1 MIMKKLYESLSL
13 SLAIMLMLASV
24 ALAQERVVTG
34 KVVDETGS
42 GMPGVNVLVKGTP
55 TGTVTDANGGA

>member
-13 SLAIMLMLASV
+13 TLAIMLMLASV

-34 KVVDETGS
+34 TVADETGT
-42 GMPGVNVLVKGTP
+42 GMPGVNVLVKGT
-55 TGTVTDANGGA
+55 